1 MLRRV
6 VAVVQLVTAGAFVA
20 FLVMLFRA
28 PDTVDVSEMATQRAP
43 DGQEVVP
50 TEVAAAIYADRCASC
65 HGDEGEG
72 VYAPEIAGSASVTKF
87 PDPAEQVRIVLDGKG
102 RMRAFAG
109 ELTREQVDA
118 VIAYVRAL
126 PDPRE

>member
-6 VAVVQLVTAGAFVA
+6 VAVIQLVTAGAFVV
-20 FLVMLFRA
+20 FLVMLFRP
-28 PDTVDVSEMATQRAP
+28 PDSVDRLGMPSQRAP

-50 TEVAAAIYADRCASC
+50 ADLAATIYMDRCASC

-72 VYAPEIAGSASVTKF
+72 VYAPAIAGSASVTKY

-102 RMRAFAG
+102 QMRSFAG
-109 ELTREQVDA
+109 ELNSEQVEA

>member
-1 MLRRV
+1 M
-6 VAVVQLVTAGAFVA
+6 AVIQLVTAGAFVV
-20 FLVMLFRA
+20 FLVMLFRP
-28 PDTVDVSEMATQRAP
+28 PDSVDRSGMPTERAP

-50 TEVAAAIYADRCASC
+50 AELAAAIYMGQCASC

-72 VYAPEIAGSASVTKF
+72 VYAPAIAGSASAAKF

-102 RMRAFAG
+102 QMRAYAG
-109 ELTREQVDA
+109 ELTREQVEA

-126 PDPRE
+126 PDPRK

>member
-1 MLRRV
+1 
-6 VAVVQLVTAGAFVA
+6 
-20 FLVMLFRA
+20 MLFRP
-28 PDTVDVSEMATQRAP
+28 PDSVDVSGMPTQRAP

-50 TEVAAAIYADRCASC
+50 ADLAATIYMDRCASC

-72 VYAPEIAGSASVTKF
+72 VYAPAIAGSASATKY

-102 RMRAFAG
+102 QMRSFAG
-109 ELTREQVDA
+109 ELTREQVEA